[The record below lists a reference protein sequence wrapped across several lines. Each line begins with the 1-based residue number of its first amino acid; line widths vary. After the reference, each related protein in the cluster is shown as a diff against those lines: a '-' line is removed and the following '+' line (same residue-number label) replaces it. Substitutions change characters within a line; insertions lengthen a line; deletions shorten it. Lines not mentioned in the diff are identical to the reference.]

1 MKYTYHPVY
10 YDAQEIRYRVI
21 ALDESKNIVYERILN
36 KELEAK
42 AYVRKH
48 NK

>member
-10 YDAQEIRYRVI
+10 YDSQEKRYRVI
-21 ALDESKNIVYERILN
+21 AIKNGKIIYERIFN
-36 KELEAK
+36 KEVEAK